1 MTMRFLGLLSAA
13 LVLASGIAPAMFAYI
28 YDVSAS
34 YSFGFA
40 AGALMFALAC
50 LMLLALG
57 RYPTSH
63 QPEK

>member
-1 MTMRFLGLLSAA
+1 
-13 LVLASGIAPAMFAYI
+13 MFAYI
-28 YDVSAS
+28 FDVSAS

-57 RYPTSH
+57 RYPASYE
-63 QPEK
+63 PEK